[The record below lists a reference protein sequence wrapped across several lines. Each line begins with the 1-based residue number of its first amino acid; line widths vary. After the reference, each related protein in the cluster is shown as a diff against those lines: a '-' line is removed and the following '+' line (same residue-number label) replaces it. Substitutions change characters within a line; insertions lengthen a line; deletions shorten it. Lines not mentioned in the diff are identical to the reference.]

1 MSKEMVKEMIGRF
14 VTGSD
19 VDDVMENVA
28 GRDSYAV
35 FGYIAYKQG
44 LQESDE
50 Q

>member
-14 VTGSD
+14 VTSSD
-19 VDDVMENVA
+19 VADVMENVA
-28 GRDSYAV
+28 GCDGYAV

-44 LQESDE
+44 LKEKDE